1 MSLFV
6 CETTEQSEAHRSHT
20 THARGFGV
28 LDVIP
33 VKTGIQ
39 HSLNLDSRFRG
50 SDKLSAHLTASEFD
64 DH

>member
-1 MSLFV
+1 MSPFV
-6 CETTEQSEAHRSHT
+6 CETTELPEGHRSHT
-20 THARGFGV
+20 THTRGFGV

-50 SDKLSAHLTASEFD
+50 SDKLSAHLTA
-64 DH
+64 